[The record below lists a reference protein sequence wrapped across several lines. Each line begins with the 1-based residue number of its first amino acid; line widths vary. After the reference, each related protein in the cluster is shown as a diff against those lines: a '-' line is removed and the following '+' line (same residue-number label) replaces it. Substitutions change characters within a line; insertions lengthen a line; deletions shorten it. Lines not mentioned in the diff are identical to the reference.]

1 VSKTRIVYFERDDV
15 LHLVISDEPEA
26 GSVELS
32 PNVTAELN
40 AKGELIGVEILNA
53 SAFLRDSILEILNAS
68 AFLRDSILESVQ
80 AKMLSL
86 SSVQLAGST
95 A

>member
-1 VSKTRIVYFERDDV
+1 MSKTRIVYFERDDV

-53 SAFLRDSILEILNAS
+53 SAFLRDSILE
-68 AFLRDSILESVQ
+68 SVQ